1 MKRVILL
8 LALMFSLFAAHA
20 QVNIPRQELRY
31 NAHYHW
37 GMVDVMIGHG
47 VVTMECRDNRFN
59 ATIDG
64 NSIPVGRE
72 SVLYLRHAA
81 YHNEPHFGIE

>member
-31 NAHYHW
+31 NCLLYTSDAA
-37 GMVDVMIGHG
+37 DDDA
-47 VVTMECRDNRFN
+47 VV
-59 ATIDG
+59 
-64 NSIPVGRE
+64 
-72 SVLYLRHAA
+72 
-81 YHNEPHFGIE
+81 